1 MLEDEIRMKV
11 RAIIVSM
18 EKPFCIINLLM
29 RLKKEG
35 ITDQRLILSVLDEL
49 YDEGVVIYTELDGVV
64 DDPKTPRWAFRVA

>member
-18 EKPFCIINLLM
+18 EKPFFFFFLLM